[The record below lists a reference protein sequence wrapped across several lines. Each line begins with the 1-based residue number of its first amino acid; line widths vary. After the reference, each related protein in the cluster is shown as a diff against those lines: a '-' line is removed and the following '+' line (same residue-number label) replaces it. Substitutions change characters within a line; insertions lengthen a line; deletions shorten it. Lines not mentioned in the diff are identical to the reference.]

1 MPTHPGELC
10 HPLFVG
16 GFIHITLHV
25 YVHALHFLFPAALC
39 EALQLIYFGVTEVL
53 VSSGA
58 VTDTRTVSLDCGNG
72 RHFCVNAH
80 DVWYVQGGT
89 VLRQTALASR

>member
-1 MPTHPGELC
+1 M
-10 HPLFVG
+10 FVG

-39 EALQLIYFGVTEVL
+39 EALQLIYFGVTEAL

>member
-1 MPTHPGELC
+1 M
-10 HPLFVG
+10 FVG

-25 YVHALHFLFPAALC
+25 YVRALHFLFPTALC
-39 EALQLIYFGVTEVL
+39 EALQLIYFGVT
-53 VSSGA
+53 GA

-72 RHFCVNAH
+72 RDFCINAH

-89 VLRQTALASR
+89 VLRQTALASLGSTS